1 MKTRR
6 RIILA
11 LLLIAAAV
19 AASAQPAQRLRDLAN
34 YLQLTPDQI
43 AAWKTIQQETAPK
56 LQPLRDHAR
65 DLGQQLKAALNATS
79 PDATAVGKLAI
90 ELHGVREQIRAI
102 REDARTKRLAVLT
115 DAQKTKL
122 ANLEELMKLRR
133 HRP

>member
-6 RIILA
+6 LILLA
-11 LLLIAAAV
+11 TLFAAV
-19 AASAQPAQRLRDLAN
+19 AATAQPAQRLRELAN

-43 AAWKTIQQETAPK
+43 ATWKNIQEETNPK

-65 DLGQQLKAALNATS
+65 DLGQQLKAALSATS
-79 PDATAVGKLAI
+79 PDATTVGKLTI
-90 ELHGVREQIRAI
+90 ELHGVREQMRAI

-133 HRP
+133 HAP

>member
-6 RIILA
+6 LVLLA
-11 LLLIAAAV
+11 TLFAAV
-19 AASAQPAQRLRDLAN
+19 VTTAQPAQRLRDLAK

-43 AAWKTIQQETAPK
+43 AAWKNIQEETNPK

-65 DLGQQLKAALNATS
+65 DLGQQLKAALSATS
-79 PDATAVGKLAI
+79 SDPTTVGKLTL
-90 ELHGVREQIRAI
+90 ELHGVREQMRAI

-133 HRP
+133 HAP